1 MNESATTQL
10 FDPVYHKEVTPQA
23 MRFYDESQEVIF
35 DLAMRWQDESEY
47 EDINTYKLPLQP
59 IAEQCG
65 VKIEKMCKRPFGCEY
80 SVDGKRFRLSIT
92 LSGKGNYSY
101 KRIG

>member
-1 MNESATTQL
+1 INESATTQL

-101 KRIG
+101 KRVG